1 MDLQVGAVAGAATA
15 AITEKRDVWS
25 VLGHAAAG
33 TSIALV
39 AHMLT
44 NPGKSHA
51 EQANDH
57 LKSSLDH
64 AGDAVRNTFSNDRDR
79 R

>member
-1 MDLQVGAVAGAATA
+1 MQVGAVVGATTA
-15 AITEKRDVWS
+15 AITEKKDVWS

-33 TSIALV
+33 TSIALI
-39 AHMLT
+39 AHVLT
-44 NPGKSHA
+44 DPGKSHM
-51 EQANDH
+51 EQAGDH

-64 AGDAVRNTFSNDRDR
+64 TGDAIRNRFGDDRDR